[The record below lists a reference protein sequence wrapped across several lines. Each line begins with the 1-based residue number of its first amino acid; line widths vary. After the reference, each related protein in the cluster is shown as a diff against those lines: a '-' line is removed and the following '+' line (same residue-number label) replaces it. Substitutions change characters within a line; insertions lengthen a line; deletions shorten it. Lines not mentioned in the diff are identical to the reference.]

1 MELINI
7 LKTLNFEAIFWYQTS
22 YTRGYRWQLCLSHK
36 RRSQVCF
43 TERIWRCS
51 HWWYSQLL
59 SILQWWRGGILK
71 IHRLG
76 ILPNSG
82 EVLRLRGSSN
92 RGASICVRT
101 ILAIRWSGNSALAFR
116 ETIAIVRTNILMRPQ
131 WKVAE
136 AEKYGPD
143 IDLRICTAAQVRPA
157 YKNFYK

>member
-43 TERIWRCS
+43 TERIWYRHYYMRSLFKARSNSTERIWRCS

-82 EVLRLRGSSN
+82 EVLRLRGSQIG
-92 RGASICVRT
+92 GASICVRT

-116 ETIAIVRTNILMRPQ
+116 EAIAIVRTNILMRPQ
-131 WKVAE
+131 W
-136 AEKYGPD
+136 
-143 IDLRICTAAQVRPA
+143 
-157 YKNFYK
+157 